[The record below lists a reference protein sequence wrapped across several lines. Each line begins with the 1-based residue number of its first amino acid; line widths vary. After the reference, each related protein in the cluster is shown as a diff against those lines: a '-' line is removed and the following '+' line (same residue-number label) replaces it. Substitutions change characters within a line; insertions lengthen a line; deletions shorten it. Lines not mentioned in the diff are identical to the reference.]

1 MNWGWLSANSGR
13 IGSLALD
20 HLAISAPAILLAFLL
35 AVPLGWLAHKSGP
48 AREVL
53 VVLTSLIYVIPSL
66 AMFILM
72 PLVLSTSILSP
83 LNVVAAMTLYGIA
96 LMVRSAA
103 DAFDAVPNDVR
114 QSATAAGY
122 APARRVLAVELPL
135 ATPGLISGL
144 RVVAA
149 STISLVSVG
158 ALIGVQSLGTLFT
171 EGFQRSFPTEIL
183 AGLVGTVLLAVV
195 VDLLIVALGQAAT
208 PWTRAGGR

>member
-20 HLAISAPAILLAFLL
+20 HLAISAPAILLAFLV

-48 AREVL
+48 AREML
-53 VVLTSLIYVIPSL
+53 VVLASLIYVIPSL

-183 AGLVGTVLLAVV
+183 AGLIGTVLLAVV
-195 VDLLIVALGQAAT
+195 VDLLIVALGRAAT
-208 PWTRAGGR
+208 PWTRAGGQ

>member
-1 MNWGWLSANSGR
+1 MNWAWLSSNGGR
-13 IGSLALD
+13 IFHLALD
-20 HLAISAPAILLAFLL
+20 HLLIALPAVALAFIV
-35 AVPLGWLAHKSGP
+35 AVPLGWLANRSGA

-53 VVLTSLIYVIPSL
+53 VVLTSLIYVVPSL

-72 PLVLSTSILSP
+72 PLVLGTSILSP
-83 LNVVAAMTLYGIA
+83 LNVVAAMVLYGIA

-103 DAFDAVPNDVR
+103 DAFSAVPQDVR

-122 APARRVLAVELPL
+122 PPFKRVAAVELPL
-135 ATPGLISGL
+135 AGPGLLSGL
-144 RVVAA
+144 RVATA

-183 AGLVGTVLLAVV
+183 AGLIGTVVLAVA
-195 VDLLIVALGQAAT
+195 VDAVLVILGRAAM
-208 PWTRAGGR
+208 PWTKARS